1 VNWAYSIRL
10 ELREDE
16 SDALSTLHDLGGE
29 QGSHVIHV
37 RTVARQQQLCENVL

>member
-16 SDALSTLHDLGGE
+16 SDALSTLHDLGE